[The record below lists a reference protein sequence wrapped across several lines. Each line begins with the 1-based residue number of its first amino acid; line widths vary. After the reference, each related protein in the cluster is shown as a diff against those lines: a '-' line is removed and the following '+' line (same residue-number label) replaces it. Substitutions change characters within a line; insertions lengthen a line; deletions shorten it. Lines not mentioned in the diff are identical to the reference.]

1 MAVSEKVK
9 QFIKKYVY
17 LVDESG
23 GFAEFYRKANQ
34 FLTPEEIGSM
44 GSVMNNKE
52 TLSEMSE
59 FPQYFMYASDISNI
73 YIPGNIVHIGEDA
86 FSDCHKLSGVILG
99 HGVQTIGSYAFF
111 GCENLRTM
119 FISDTVKNIEAHA
132 FDKCPLL
139 TIQCHKETYGEEYA
153 KAHHIKCEY
162 VSS

>member
-9 QFIKKYVY
+9 QFVKKYVY

-23 GFAEFYRKANQ
+23 GFTEFYRKANQ

-44 GSVMNNKE
+44 GLGMNNKE

-59 FPQYFMYASDISNI
+59 FPQYFMYASDIDDI
-73 YIPGNIVHIGEDA
+73 YIPGNIVRIGEDA
-86 FSDCHKLSGVILG
+86 FSDCCKLSGVILG
-99 HGVQTIGSYAFF
+99 HGVQTIGAYAFH

-119 FISDTVKNIEAHA
+119 FISDTVKDIGKHA
-132 FDKCPLL
+132 FDMCPLL
-139 TIQCHKETYGEEYA
+139 TIQCHKGTYGEEYA
-153 KAHHIKCEY
+153 KTHDIKFEY

>member
-23 GFAEFYRKANQ
+23 GFTEFYRKANQ
-34 FLTPEEIGSM
+34 FLAPEEIGSM

-52 TLSEMSE
+52 TLSEMSDL
-59 FPQYFMYASDISNI
+59 PQYFMYASDIADI

-86 FSDCHKLSGVILG
+86 FSECHKLLGVILG
-99 HGVQTIGSYAFF
+99 HGVHTIGAYAFH

-119 FISDTVKNIEAHA
+119 FIPDTVNQIGEHA
-132 FDKCPLL
+132 FDMCHSL
-139 TIQCHKETYGEEYA
+139 TIQCHKGTYGEEYA
-153 KAHHIKCEY
+153 KMHNIKCEY